1 MKTILRS
8 QDLSCPSCVKKIE
21 TALGKINGVSEAQV
35 KFNSGRIEVEHGES
49 VKVETLQKTI
59 RSLGYQTEESPV

>member
-1 MKTILRS
+1 
-8 QDLSCPSCVKKIE
+8 VKKIE
-21 TALGKINGVSEAQV
+21 TALGKIGGVSEAQV

-59 RSLGYQTEESPV
+59 RSLGYQTEESSV